1 MVEFRD
7 IRKKDRESV
16 KQVLK
21 ATRHFTDYEIAVAL
35 ELVDEVLNKEDL
47 SYLFVVAEQDGKFA
61 GYGCWGPVP
70 ITMGTYDIYWIAVS
84 PDLQG
89 QGVGSQILSFMED
102 EIMKNQGRLILIETS
117 SSEVYQDT
125 RAFYERRGYVLESRI
140 RDFYKPNDDRCIYIK
155 RIDPY
160 G

>member
-70 ITMGTYDIYWIAVS
+70 ITMGTYDIYWIAALGGVHNYIAVS
-84 PDLQG
+84 QSL
-89 QGVGSQILSFMED
+89 
-102 EIMKNQGRLILIETS
+102 TS
-117 SSEVYQDT
+117 HTLWT
-125 RAFYERRGYVLESRI
+125 RVNGI
-140 RDFYKPNDDRCIYIK
+140 H
-155 RIDPY
+155 